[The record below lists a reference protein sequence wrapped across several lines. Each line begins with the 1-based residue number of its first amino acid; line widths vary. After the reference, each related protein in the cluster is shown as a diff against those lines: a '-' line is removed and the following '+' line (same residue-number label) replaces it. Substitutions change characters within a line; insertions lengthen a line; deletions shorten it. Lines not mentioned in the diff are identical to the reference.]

1 MNTKNV
7 EILHSAQGRV
17 RLHLSKL
24 KHDPKERKAVHSRLQ
39 AIEGIDSVKINPK
52 TGQININYDEGQDG
66 SLTFQLSVAQ
76 ALNVSPADFDR
87 EELEKFFHKNGTPP
101 TEVQTEVSPDIPKE
115 TIEEESH
122 LPALVPNLMPLT
134 HLVHAIEGR
143 VRLRVPALQDRP
155 QLVDPLIQFLLY
167 QSGVTDVSINTWC
180 SSITIHYEPS
190 VWTGDRVCQFLQ
202 QQDQSEIE
210 GFQGPTV
217 EVIPPPSPADELAGN
232 ELWYSTIG
240 LAIGVLIEPIA
251 APVLPFVLLA
261 SGWPML
267 KRTWHSLTVD
277 KKLNVDVLDASAA
290 SLLVAQGNLPMAM
303 FMIFLINI
311 ADYIRD
317 LTMMQSKKAIEEV
330 LAYQTNEAWV
340 IRDGQKIRIPVAE
353 VRLSELVV
361 VFPGERITVDGVV
374 QSGKAMVD
382 QATLTGE
389 SLPVEKNPEDL
400 VYAATVVREGE
411 ITVQATS
418 IGDETEAARI
428 VRLVEDAPARET
440 KIQNYAVKW
449 ANDIVPYS
457 FMLGGV
463 GALTGG
469 GLQGAAAVLIIDYG
483 TGIRIAA
490 PTTVL
495 SSMTKAIRSG
505 ILIKG
510 GRHLENLSEVNA
522 IVFDKTGTL
531 TSGHPDIVDVV
542 PLNGSSPNHVLT
554 LAAAAENRLT
564 HPVAQAIV
572 RAATQKGLEIP
583 ERTTSDYTIGLGVE
597 SCVDGVPVLVGNRR
611 FMKEKQ
617 LSLSSSIHEE
627 IRSMEERA
635 VSPLCVAADGK
646 LIGLLSFADPLR
658 PEAKDV
664 IQAIRARGIEEIVML
679 TGDHEDVAKRVAG
692 ELGISRY
699 VSESFPGQKAEVVQ
713 ELQKKGFKVA
723 VIGDGINDSP
733 ALAYADVG
741 IAVDGGTHVAQE
753 TAHVVLLHGGLWK
766 IPTALDIGREAVN
779 LINQN
784 WNIIKIPNTI
794 ALGLA
799 AVGILGPIGATLLS
813 NGSNIVAT
821 ANGLWPLMGDSNPKP
836 LSRLPQH
843 NVPVAEKDL
852 EPEPIQVLGV
862 AVA

>member
-1 MNTKNV
+1 MSSKNV
-7 EILHSAQGRV
+7 QILHSAQGRV
-17 RLHLSKL
+17 RLHLVKL
-24 KHDPKERKAVHSRLQ
+24 KHDHKESKAVHRRLCS
-39 AIEGIDSVKINPK
+39 IKGIDSVEINPQ
-52 TGQININYDEGQDG
+52 TGNVNIDYDAGQND
-66 SLTFQLSVAQ
+66 SQAFQLSLTQ
-76 ALNVSPADFDR
+76 ALNVSPLDFDP
-87 EELEKFFHKNGTPP
+87 EELEKFFNGNGA
-101 TEVQTEVSPDIPKE
+101 SPSESQADIAAAP
-115 TIEEESH
+115 SN
-122 LPALVPNLMPLT
+122 LPAVLPNVMQLT
-134 HLVHAIEGR
+134 HIVHSIAGR
-143 VRLRVPALQDRP
+143 IRLRMPALQEHP
-155 QLVDPLIQFLLY
+155 QIIDPLIGFIRDQE
-167 QSGVTDVSINTWC
+167 GVTDVSINALC
-180 SSITIHYEPS
+180 SSVTIHYDPS
-190 VWTGDRVCQFLQ
+190 TWSGERLCQFLQ
-202 QQDQSEIE
+202 QQRPEDLERYHGPNIE
-210 GFQGPTV
+210 V
-217 EVIPPPSPADELAGN
+217 LPPPSPADEPAGN
-232 ELWYSTIG
+232 ELWYSTAG
-240 LAIGVLIEPIA
+240 LAVGFLVEPVA
-251 APVLPFVLLA
+251 AAALPVLLLLSA
-261 SGWPML
+261 WPML
-267 KRTWHSLTVD
+267 KRTYHSLTVD

-290 SLLVAQGNLPMAM
+290 SLLVVQGNHPMAM

-340 IRDGQKIRIPVAE
+340 IRDGKKVLVPVSE
-353 VRLSELVV
+353 VQLQELVV
-361 VFPGERITVDGVV
+361 VYPGERITIDGVI

-389 SLPVEKNPEDL
+389 SLPVEKNPGDP

-411 ITVQATS
+411 ITVQAES

-463 GALTGG
+463 GALAGG

-495 SSMTKAIRSG
+495 SSMTKSIRKG

-510 GRHLENLSEVNA
+510 GRHLESLSEINA

-531 TSGHPDIVDVV
+531 TCGHPDIVDVI
-542 PLNGSSPNHVLT
+542 PLNGSSQDQVLT

-572 RAATQKGLEIP
+572 RAATEKGLEIP

-597 SCVDGVPVLVGNRR
+597 SYVNDIPVLVGNRR
-611 FMKEKQ
+611 FMKQKQ
-617 LSLSSSIHEE
+617 LSLSPAIQKQ
-627 IRSMEERA
+627 IREMEARA
-635 VSPLCVAADGK
+635 VSPLCVAAGGK
-646 LIGLLSFADPLR
+646 MIGLLSYADPLR
-658 PEAKDV
+658 PEAKEV
-664 IQAIRARGIEEIVML
+664 IQAIRDRGIEEIVML

-713 ELQKKGFKVA
+713 DLQQKGYKVA
-723 VIGDGINDSP
+723 VVGDGINDSP
-733 ALAYADVG
+733 ALAYANVG

-766 IPTALDIGREAVN
+766 IPAAIDIGREAVD
-779 LINQN
+779 LIHQS
-784 WNIIKIPNTI
+784 WRIIMVPNTI

-799 AVGILGPIGATLLS
+799 AVGLLGPIGATLLS
-813 NGSNIVAT
+813 NGSNILAT
-821 ANGLWPLMGDSNPKP
+821 VNGLRPLMGATPSERPRQLPKA
-836 LSRLPQH
+836 
-843 NVPVAEKDL
+843 PVQEVREIPEL
-852 EPEPIQVLGV
+852 EIRQELGT

>member
-1 MNTKNV
+1 MSSQNV
-7 EILHSAQGRV
+7 QILKSAQGRV
-17 RLHLSKL
+17 RLHLAKL
-24 KHDPKERKAVHSRLQ
+24 KHDQKESKAVHRRLCS
-39 AIEGIDSVKINPK
+39 IKGIDSVEINPQ
-52 TGQININYDEGQDG
+52 TGNVKIDYDAGQND
-66 SLTFQLSVAQ
+66 SLAFQFSVAQ
-76 ALNVSPADFDR
+76 ALNLSPLDIDS
-87 EELEKFFHKNGTPP
+87 EEFEKIFNGNGIPRIHSDVPQEPSQLP
-101 TEVQTEVSPDIPKE
+101 TV
-115 TIEEESH
+115 
-122 LPALVPNLMPLT
+122 LVNVMQLT
-134 HLVHAIEGR
+134 HIVHSIPGR
-143 VRLRVPALQDRP
+143 VRLRIPALEEHPR
-155 QLVDPLIQFLLY
+155 LIDPLIAMLRDQE
-167 QSGVTDVSINTWC
+167 GTTDVSINTWC
-180 SSITIHYEPS
+180 SSVTIHYDSSMWSGE
-190 VWTGDRVCQFLQ
+190 RLCQFLQ
-202 QQDQSEIE
+202 QQRDKDIE
-210 GFQGPTV
+210 GYHGPNV
-217 EVIPPPSPADELAGN
+217 EVLPPPSSPSDEPAGN

-240 LAIGVLIEPIA
+240 LAIGILAEPLA
-251 APVLPFVLLA
+251 APVLPVILLA
-261 SGWPML
+261 SAWPML
-267 KRTWHSLTVD
+267 KRTYHSLTVD

-290 SLLVAQGNLPMAM
+290 SLLVVQGNLPMAM

-340 IRDGQKIRIPVAE
+340 IRNGRKVRVPVSE
-353 VRLSELVV
+353 VQLGELVV
-361 VFPGERITVDGVV
+361 VYPGERITVDGVV

-389 SLPVEKNPEDL
+389 SLPVEKNPADP

-411 ITVQATS
+411 ITVQAQS

-457 FMLGGV
+457 FMLGGI
-463 GALTGG
+463 GAVAGG

-495 SSMTKAIRSG
+495 SSMTKSIRKG

-531 TSGHPDIVDVV
+531 TCGHPDVVDVI
-542 PLNGSSPNHVLT
+542 PLNGCTPDQVIT
-554 LAAAAENRLT
+554 LAAAAENRLS

-572 RAATQKGLEIP
+572 RAATDRGLVIP

-597 SCVDGVPVLVGNRR
+597 SCVNDIPVLVGNRR
-611 FMKEKQ
+611 FMKQKK
-617 LSLSSSIHEE
+617 LSLSPAIQNK
-627 IRSMEERA
+627 IREMEARA

-646 LIGLLSFADPLR
+646 MIGLLSYADPLR

-664 IQAIRARGIEEIVML
+664 IQAIRDRGIEEIVML
-679 TGDHEDVAKRVAG
+679 TGDHEDVAKRVAL
-692 ELGISRY
+692 ELGITRY

-713 ELQKKGFKVA
+713 ELQQKGYKVA
-723 VIGDGINDSP
+723 VVGDGINDSP

-766 IPTALDIGREAVN
+766 IPAALDIGREAVG
-779 LINQN
+779 LIHQN
-784 WNIIKIPNTI
+784 WNIIMIPNTI

-799 AVGILGPIGATLLS
+799 AVGLLGPIGATLLS
-813 NGSNIVAT
+813 NGSNILAT
-821 ANGLWPLMGDSNPKP
+821 ANGLRPLMGATLSDAPSHPPNPP
-836 LSRLPQH
+836 RLA
-843 NVPVAEKDL
+843 VEEIL
-852 EPEPIQVLGV
+852 EIENRHELGV
-862 AVA
+862 VA